1 MWISSKVSRAKAPK
15 NGRLPKKAA
24 IIHKIPE
31 FVGGTA
37 DFRRR
42 SFSFERK
49 RKKKI
54 IFLPPFIIYFVVV
67 TAHPGRTAGTRWQT
81 IAFANRH

>member
-1 MWISSKVSRAKAPK
+1 MHFGQCGNDMWISSKVSRAKAPK

-49 RKKKI
+49 RKVM
-54 IFLPPFIIYFVVV
+54 LPTY
-67 TAHPGRTAGTRWQT
+67 
-81 IAFANRH
+81 

>member
-1 MWISSKVSRAKAPK
+1 MHFGQCGNDMWISSKVSRAKAPK

-31 FVGGTA
+31 FVGDTA

-54 IFLPPFIIYFVVV
+54 IFLPPFII
-67 TAHPGRTAGTRWQT
+67 
-81 IAFANRH
+81 

>member
-1 MWISSKVSRAKAPK
+1 DGDGSHGSTSKTPSYTKSVSWHHYP
-15 NGRLPKKAA
+15 

-54 IFLPPFIIYFVVV
+54 IFLPPFII
-67 TAHPGRTAGTRWQT
+67 
-81 IAFANRH
+81 

>member
-1 MWISSKVSRAKAPK
+1 MYIRYLRRCIRSCILGSVVMTCDFLKSQQGKSAKKRQIAEK
-15 NGRLPKKAA
+15 GA

-42 SFSFERK
+42 SFHLKGNTK
-49 RKKKI
+49 RK
-54 IFLPPFIIYFVVV
+54 
-67 TAHPGRTAGTRWQT
+67 
-81 IAFANRH
+81 

>member
-37 DFRRR
+37 DFREGANKWGNSSRLTQ
-42 SFSFERK
+42 SFHFFMFEP
-49 RKKKI
+49 
-54 IFLPPFIIYFVVV
+54 IF
-67 TAHPGRTAGTRWQT
+67 
-81 IAFANRH
+81 

>member
-1 MWISSKVSRAKAPK
+1 M
-15 NGRLPKKAA
+15 PKKAA

-54 IFLPPFIIYFVVV
+54 IFLPLFII
-67 TAHPGRTAGTRWQT
+67 
-81 IAFANRH
+81 

>member
-54 IFLPPFIIYFVVV
+54 IFLPLFIIYDNVNALLVLFLF
-67 TAHPGRTAGTRWQT
+67 HM
-81 IAFANRH
+81 IFLS